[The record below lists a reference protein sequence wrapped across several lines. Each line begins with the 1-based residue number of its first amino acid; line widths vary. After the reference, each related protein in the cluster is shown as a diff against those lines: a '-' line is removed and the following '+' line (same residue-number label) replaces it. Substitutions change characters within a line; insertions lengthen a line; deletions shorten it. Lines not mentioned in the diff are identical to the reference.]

1 MSHQPRSREEKQQL
15 SMIEGSIWR
24 SMIAFAVPIFLGN
37 LFQQFYNAADALIV
51 GNFIGKEALA
61 AVSSS
66 SNLIFMFTGFLNGV
80 AMGAGVLIARFYGA
94 KSYDRLRTAV
104 HTALTFGF
112 IAGVILSVIGVVL
125 SPQILRWMGTPEN
138 VLPSSIDYFRT

>member
-61 AVSSS
+61 AVGQ
-66 SNLIFMFTGFLNGV
+66 LVTAQELTPV
-80 AMGAGVLIARFYGA
+80 YLRPAQAE
-94 KSYDRLRTAV
+94 RLRN
-104 HTALTFGF
+104 
-112 IAGVILSVIGVVL
+112 
-125 SPQILRWMGTPEN
+125 E
-138 VLPSSIDYFRT
+138 RTQK